1 VTDWNLSELFKNNPD
16 LAAQNQDADVQP
28 HTRRMAATGP
38 SEHDEQVALIQWA
51 DSVGGAVG
59 LLFAIPNGGQRHPAV
74 AAKLKAE
81 GVRAGVPDLF
91 LPVARGGYN
100 GLFIEMKVG
109 KNKPTDSQKEWMRA
123 LMRREYAFAICYGA
137 EEAIDTI
144 QEYMEA

>member
-1 VTDWNLSELFKNNPD
+1 
-16 LAAQNQDADVQP
+16 VQP

-59 LLFAIPNGGQRHPAV
+59 LLFAIPNGGHRHPAV
-74 AAKLKAE
+74 AGKLKAE

-91 LPVARGGYN
+91 LPVARGGCH
-100 GLFIEMKVG
+100 GLFIEMKAG
-109 KNKPTDSQKEWMRA
+109 KNKPTDGQLAWLDELRSQG
-123 LMRREYAFAICYGA
+123 YHCAICHGA